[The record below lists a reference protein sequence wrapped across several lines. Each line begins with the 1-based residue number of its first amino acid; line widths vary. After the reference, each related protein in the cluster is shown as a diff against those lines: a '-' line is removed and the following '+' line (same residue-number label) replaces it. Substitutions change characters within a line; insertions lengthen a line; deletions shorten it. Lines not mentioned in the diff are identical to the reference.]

1 MEFASAVHSMPFK
14 KDPRIGQ
21 QQVFDALSHHQNILN
36 VKLPTGYG
44 KTFTCCGVYSLLK
57 RLGRVNRLLVI
68 FPRDAQ
74 LEQFLN
80 DAPSDDLP
88 MANIDPP
95 HQVVDL
101 RKVGTGAIRDHR
113 NNARQIFVTT
123 IQALIQPSGNG
134 LVVELLKSGQWMI
147 CVDEHH
153 HYGEDKT
160 WGRTVRSLSRA
171 FLLVLSATPHRSLSD
186 GAFGPAHVEVSY
198 RQAEREKAVKR
209 LVGHAYHYELEVEEN
224 GLIRKLTTRD
234 LAIAAGGDD
243 PDRIEKL
250 RIERK
255 MRWAPRF
262 QSPLIEIPLERM
274 QAERL
279 KTGRRLQALFTAMCV
294 SHAEY
299 VCGQICDM
307 YPELRVDWVG
317 TGEFGRDPDKN
328 KEVLKKFCPPKD
340 AEGKRAEPQLDV
352 LVHVG
357 IAGEG
362 LDAILVSEIIH
373 LTTASLN
380 NRTNQINGRAAR
392 YLPDVTGNISFDAS
406 SELAEKQY
414 TGEAIMDAMDDAP
427 PIRDDKPPTDDDDD
441 FPPEPPDNPIHIE
454 KIDFVGVD
462 SGHAGVQA
470 FVRLMEQDQ
479 PAKYNLDEMNK
490 NSDDA
495 RWPHMLEAYKTM
507 RRFEAE
513 QQNDSAV
520 LAQWTNAVNTL
531 HSQVAGMI
539 VRLRRREGL
548 LVDKIVVKTIKH
560 RINDRKQ
567 RAHGVFNDSNRHID
581 TGKAHYAWLKALDQE
596 IRQQGIPK
604 WLKF

>member
-1 MEFASAVHSMPFK
+1 MHSMPFRK
-14 KDPRIGQ
+14 KPRVGQ
-21 QQVFDALSHHQNILN
+21 KQVFDALAHHKDVLN

-44 KTFTCCGVYSLLK
+44 KTFTCCAVFALLK
-57 RLGRVNRLLVI
+57 RTGRVNRLLVI

-74 LEQFLN
+74 LEQFDS
-80 DAPSDDLP
+80 DAPNDDLP
-88 MANIDPP
+88 NANLDPP
-95 HQVVDL
+95 YQVVDL
-101 RKVGTGAIRDHR
+101 RTVGWGAIRDHR

-123 IQALIQPSGNG
+123 IQSLIQPFGNG
-134 LVVELLKSGQWMI
+134 LVVELLKTGQWMI

-153 HYGEDKT
+153 HYGEDKA

-186 GAFGPAHVEVSY
+186 GAFGPAHIEISY
-198 RQAEREKAVKR
+198 RAAQREHAVKT
-209 LVGHAYHYELEVEEN
+209 LLGYAYHYEIVVEEN
-224 GLIRKLTTRD
+224 GVIQRLTTRD
-234 LAIAAGGDD
+234 LASAAGGDD

-255 MRWAPRF
+255 MRWTPRF
-262 QSPLIEIPLERM
+262 ENPLIEIPLERM

-279 KTGRRLQALFTAMCV
+279 KTGRKLQALFTAMCV
-294 SHAEY
+294 SHAEH
-299 VCGQICDM
+299 VCGLISDM

-317 TGEFGRDPDKN
+317 TGEYGRDIETN
-328 KEVLKKFCPPKD
+328 RAILKQFCPPKD
-340 AEGKRAEPQLDV
+340 AEGRRPDPQLDV

-362 LDAILVSEIIH
+362 LDAILVSEVVH

-392 YLPDVTGNISFDAS
+392 YLPDVTGHISFDAS

-414 TGEAIMDAMDDAP
+414 LGEAIMDAMDAAP
-427 PIRDDKPPTDDDDD
+427 PTKTDTPREDTDD
-441 FPPEPPDNPIHIE
+441 FPPEPPENPVHIE
-454 KIDFVGVD
+454 DINFIGVD

-470 FVRLMEQDQ
+470 FVRLMQRDQ
-479 PAKYNLDEMNK
+479 PGKYNLEEMNK
-490 NSDDA
+490 NQADA
-495 RWPHMLEAYKTM
+495 RWLEILDGYKTM
-507 RRFEAE
+507 RRVEAE

-520 LAQWTNAVNTL
+520 LAQWTDAVNTL
-531 HSQVAGMI
+531 HSQVAGM
-539 VRLRRREGL
+539 VLKLRRREGL
-548 LVDKIVVKTIKH
+548 MIDKVVVATIKH

-567 RAHGVFNDSNRHID
+567 RAHGEFNKNNRHIE
-581 TGKAHYAWLKALDQE
+581 TAKAHYTWLKSLDQE
-596 IRQQGIPK
+596 LRQRGIPP

>member
-1 MEFASAVHSMPFK
+1 MEFASAMQSMPFRK
-14 KDPRIGQ
+14 NPRVGQ
-21 QQVFDALSHHQNILN
+21 KQVFEALAHHREILN

-44 KTFTCCGVYSLLK
+44 KTFTCCAVFSLL
-57 RLGRVNRLLVI
+57 RRAGRVNRLLVI

-74 LEQFLN
+74 LDQFLC
-80 DAPSDDLP
+80 DAPNDDLP
-88 MANIDPP
+88 MANVDPP
-95 HQVVDL
+95 YQVVDL
-101 RKVGTGAIRDHR
+101 RTVGWGAIKDHR
-113 NNARQIFVTT
+113 NNTRQIFVTT
-123 IQALIQPSGNG
+123 IQSLIQPFGNG
-134 LVVELLKSGQWMI
+134 LVIELLKTGQWMV

-186 GAFGPAHVEVSY
+186 GAFGPAHVEISY
-198 RQAEREKAVKR
+198 RDAQREGAVKT
-209 LVGHAYHYELEVEEN
+209 LLGHSYHYELVVEEN
-224 GLIRKLTTRD
+224 GIIRKFTTRD
-234 LAIAAGGDD
+234 LAIAAGSDD

-274 QAERL
+274 QSERL
-279 KTGRRLQALFTAMCV
+279 RTGRRLQALFTAMCV

-299 VCGQICDM
+299 VCNQIADM

-317 TGEFGRDPDKN
+317 TGEFGRDPETN
-328 KEVLKKFCPPKD
+328 KAVLKKFCPPKD
-340 AEGKRAEPQLDV
+340 AEGRRPEPQLDV

-362 LDAILVSEIIH
+362 LDAILVSEIVH

-392 YLPDVTGNISFDAS
+392 YLPDVTGHISFDAS
-406 SELAEKQY
+406 SELSEKKY
-414 TGEAIMDAMDDAP
+414 LGEAIMDAMDAAP
-427 PIRDDKPPTDDDDD
+427 PTRDDKPPSDDDND
-441 FPPEPPDNPIHIE
+441 FPPEPPENPVHIE
-454 KIDFVGVD
+454 NINFIGID

-470 FVRLMEQDQ
+470 FVRLMQRDQ

-490 NSDDA
+490 NPTDE
-495 RWPHMLEAYKTM
+495 RWLEILDGYKTM
-507 RRFEAE
+507 RRVEAE
-513 QQNDSAV
+513 QQNDAAV

-539 VRLRRREGL
+539 VKLRRREGL
-548 LVDKIVVKTIKH
+548 LVDKVVVATIKY
-560 RINDRKQ
+560 RINERKR
-567 RAHGVFNDSNRHID
+567 RAHGEFNENNRHID
-581 TGKAHYAWLKALDQE
+581 TAKAHYGWLKSLDQE
-596 IRQQGIPK
+596 LRAQGIPA
-604 WLKF
+604 WLRF